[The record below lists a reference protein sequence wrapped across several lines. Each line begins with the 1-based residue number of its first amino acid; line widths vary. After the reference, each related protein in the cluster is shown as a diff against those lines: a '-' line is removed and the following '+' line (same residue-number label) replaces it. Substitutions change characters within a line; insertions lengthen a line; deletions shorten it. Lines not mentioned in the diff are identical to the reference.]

1 MGFDLNK
8 CYSHPGKLLKV
19 HLENVASLSK
29 VYLENVALLSKRITN
44 SDAAGLVSLFHD
56 IGKVNPNF
64 QEKLNGLCPKGY
76 DHHAYLS
83 AYAFLMFL
91 IKNPD
96 KFKVPQGFNSNNFL
110 TSLITVVAKHH
121 GDLPDMMP
129 NGNNS
134 ILSDYEV
141 SNLCIFLDNTDI
153 PFGEIISE
161 LLGIKTSEFTSREI
175 RKISSSLAKK
185 LVIKPN
191 DYKVALP
198 FYLEIQSIFSALIKA
213 DKSDAGVMVST
224 IAKEAE
230 DLKSFSHIYPG
241 ILQHYL
247 DDLNSQ
253 TLLNVERTK
262 IRLESINSI
271 RKGLEEGKQ
280 IFELTAPTG
289 SGKTLML
296 LSLASEIIK
305 SKGAKRIIYGLP
317 FLSITEQVESEV
329 LKILKGYEYFVQ
341 RIDSKSTN
349 TRFDEIQKELD
360 ENPSEKLLQELEAL
374 EFQDDTFG
382 YPFIITTFVRIFET
396 LLGNKNH
403 ELMKLPNFSNC
414 VFLLDEIQSLPPRLY
429 GFFIAYLDKF
439 CKLTGSFAIVSTATQ
454 PALRLPDDNKEAKEF
469 FLDYEQPFKLLS
481 LSHYENPV
489 FNRYTV
495 EVQKSI
501 IDIEQLGLQV
511 LQEEKS
517 VLVILNTIQDT
528 KDLYNFI
535 TENMDDTNVL
545 LLNTHFTPRDRSLK
559 IYLAK
564 RKLRQGDKVVLI
576 STQLIEAGV
585 DIDFPVLYR
594 DFATISSI
602 VQSAGRCNRNGKN
615 AEKGKVVVVRLGTNQ
630 GERSS
635 LIYQGPD
642 KELIQFSRESFCES
656 ENCEEKDMLNIQK
669 AFFEKICDQLIFG
682 AYGENLK
689 NNLMEDISQCMYEK
703 VGKFSLIDNNI
714 FGEECLYY
722 VPRNGDDKNF
732 KLLLE
737 YQKNLKESLSHDDK
751 ISIIRYHKRKL
762 SNQLKKMSNRIVQ
775 IRFKQNQTK
784 PITSSDEDYNG
795 LCKISSEC
803 YNFRTGIQI
812 DGGGML
818 L

>member
-19 HLENVASLSK
+19 HLEKVVSLSK
-29 VYLENVALLSKRITN
+29 RFTS
-44 SDAAGLVSLFHD
+44 SHAAELVSLFHD

-64 QEKLNGLCPKGY
+64 QEKLKGSCPKEY

-83 AYAFLMFL
+83 AYAFFMFL

-96 KFKVPQGFNSNNFL
+96 MFKVSHGFNSNNYL
-110 TSLITVVAKHH
+110 ISLITIVAKHH
-121 GDLPDMMP
+121 VDLPDMMP
-129 NGNNS
+129 NGDNS
-134 ILSDYEV
+134 ILSSYEV
-141 SNLCIFLDNTDI
+141 SNLYAFLDKKHI
-153 PFGEIISE
+153 SFGNVFSE
-161 LLGIKTSEFTSREI
+161 LLGIEPSMPSLMEEERI
-175 RKISSSLAKK
+175 RFFFKGIVNKS
-185 LVIKPN
+185 N

-213 DKSDAGVMVST
+213 DKSDAGDMVST
-224 IAKEAE
+224 LDKEVE
-230 DLKSFSHIYPG
+230 DLKNFSHIYPS

-247 DDLNSQ
+247 DNLKSQ
-253 TLLNVERTK
+253 TLLNIERTK

-271 RKGLEEGKQ
+271 RKGLKEGKQ

-349 TRFDEIQKELD
+349 TRFDDIQKELD
-360 ENPSEKLLQELEAL
+360 ENPSEKLLHELEAL
-374 EFQDDTFG
+374 EFQEDTFG

-429 GFFIAYLDKF
+429 GFFVAYLDKF
-439 CKLTGSFAIVSTATQ
+439 CKLTGSFAIISTATQ
-454 PALRLPDDNKEAKEF
+454 PVLQLPDSNKDAKDF
-469 FLDYEQPFKLLS
+469 FMDYEQPFKLLS

-501 IDIEQLGLQV
+501 IDIEQLGHLV

-528 KDLYNFI
+528 KELYNI
-535 TENMDDTNVL
+535 IADNMDERNVL

-615 AEKGKVVVVRLGTNQ
+615 AEKGKVVVVRLGTDQ

-635 LIYQGPD
+635 LIYRGPD
-642 KELIQFSRESFCES
+642 KELINFSRESFYES
-656 ENCEEKDMLNIQK
+656 GNCEEKDMQNIQK
-669 AFFEKICDQLIFG
+669 TFFEKICNQLIFG
-682 AYGENLK
+682 AYGEELK
-689 NNLMEDISQCMYEK
+689 DNLMKDISQCMYEK

-722 VPRNGDDKNF
+722 VPRNDIDKNF
-732 KLLLE
+732 ELLLE
-737 YQKNLKESLSHDDK
+737 YQKNLTKSISHDDK
-751 ISIIRYHKRKL
+751 ISVIQYHKRKL
-762 SNQLKKMSNRIVQ
+762 KNQLKKMSNRIVQ
-775 IRFKQNQTK
+775 IRIKPNQSR

-795 LCKISSEC
+795 LYKISTEC

>member
-19 HLENVASLSK
+19 HLENVALLSK
-29 VYLENVALLSKRITN
+29 VYLENVALLSKRITS

-121 GDLPDMMP
+121 GGLPDMMP

-175 RKISSSLAKK
+175 RKISSSFAKK

-247 DDLNSQ
+247 DDLNYQ

-360 ENPSEKLLQELEAL
+360 ENPSETLLQELEAL

-429 GFFIAYLDKF
+429 GFFVAYLDKF

-454 PALRLPDDNKEAKEF
+454 PALRLPDDNKEAKDF
-469 FLDYEQPFKLLS
+469 FLDYEPPFKLLS

-501 IDIEQLGLQV
+501 IDIEQLGHQV

-535 TENMDDTNVL
+535 TGNMDDTNVL

-559 IYLAK
+559 VYLAK
-564 RKLRQGDKVVLI
+564 RKLRQGDKVILI

-594 DFATISSI
+594 DFATISSV

-615 AEKGKVVVVRLGTNQ
+615 PEKGKVVVVRLGTNQ
-630 GERSS
+630 RERSS
-635 LIYQGPD
+635 LIYRGPD
-642 KELIQFSRESFCES
+642 NELIKFSRESFYES
-656 ENCEEKDMLNIQK
+656 GNCEEKDMLNIQK

-682 AYGENLK
+682 AYGEKLK

-703 VGKFSLIDNNI
+703 VGRFSLIDKNI
-714 FGEECLYY
+714 FGEEYLYY
-722 VPRNGDDKNF
+722 VPRNDRDNNF
-732 KLLLE
+732 ELLLE
-737 YQKNLKESLSHDDK
+737 YQKNLKESLSHKDK

-784 PITSSDEDYNG
+784 PITSSNEDYNG
-795 LCKISSEC
+795 LCKISSKC
-803 YNFRTGIQI
+803 YDFRTGIQI
-812 DGGGML
+812 DG
-818 L
+818 

>member
-8 CYSHPGKLLKV
+8 YYSHPGKLLKV
-19 HLENVASLSK
+19 HLENVVLS
-29 VYLENVALLSKRITN
+29 SKRFT
-44 SDAAGLVSLFHD
+44 SSRAAKLVSLFHD

-64 QEKLNGLCPKGY
+64 QQKLDGLCPKGY

-83 AYAFLMFL
+83 AYVFFLSL
-91 IKNPD
+91 IRNSSI
-96 KFKVPQGFNSNNFL
+96 FQIPQGFNRKNYL
-110 TSLITVVAKHH
+110 ISLITIVAKHH
-121 GDLPDMMP
+121 GDLPNMMP
-129 NGNNS
+129 NNGNS

-141 SNLCIFLDNTDI
+141 VNLYAFLDKTDI
-153 PFGEIISE
+153 PLDEIISELIE
-161 LLGIKTSEFTSREI
+161 LLGIKTTEFTSLE
-175 RKISSSLAKK
+175 SLETQRVRNTFAE
-185 LVIKPN
+185 LVTNKPN
-191 DYKVALP
+191 EYKVALP
-198 FYLEIQSIFSALIKA
+198 FYLEIQSIFAALIKA
-213 DKSDAGVMVST
+213 DKSDAGDMVST

-230 DLKSFSHIYPG
+230 DLKSFSHIYPS

-262 IRLESINSI
+262 IRQESINSI
-271 RKGLEEGKQ
+271 RKGLKEGKQ

-329 LKILKGYEYFVQ
+329 LKILKGYECFVQ

-429 GFFIAYLDKF
+429 GFFVAYLDKF

-495 EVQKSI
+495 EIQKSI

-535 TENMDDTNVL
+535 TGNMNDTNVL
-545 LLNTHFTPRDRSLK
+545 LLNTHFTPSDRSQK
-559 IYLAK
+559 IYIAK
-564 RKLRQGDKVVLI
+564 EKLCQGDKVVLI

-635 LIYQGPD
+635 LIYRGPD
-642 KELIQFSRESFCES
+642 NELIKFSRESFYES
-656 ENCEEKDMLNIQK
+656 ENCEEKDILNIQK
-669 AFFEKICDQLIFG
+669 TFFEKICDQLIFG
-682 AYGENLK
+682 AYGEKLK

-703 VGKFSLIDNNI
+703 VGKFSLIDKNI
-714 FGEECLYY
+714 FGEEYLYY
-722 VPRNGDDKNF
+722 VPCNDKDKNF
-732 KLLLE
+732 ELLLK
-737 YQKNLKESLSHDDK
+737 YQKNLKESLSHKDK

-784 PITSSDEDYNG
+784 PITSSNEDYNG
-795 LCKISSEC
+795 LCKISSKC
-803 YNFRTGIQI
+803 YDFRTGIQI
-812 DGGGML
+812 DG
-818 L
+818 

>member
-8 CYSHPGKLLKV
+8 YYSHPGKLLKV
-19 HLENVASLSK
+19 HLENVVLS
-29 VYLENVALLSKRITN
+29 SKRFT
-44 SDAAGLVSLFHD
+44 SSRAAKLVSLFHD

-64 QEKLNGLCPKGY
+64 QQKLDGLCPKGY

-83 AYAFLMFL
+83 AYVFFLSL
-91 IKNPD
+91 IRNSSI
-96 KFKVPQGFNSNNFL
+96 FQIPQGFNRKNYL
-110 TSLITVVAKHH
+110 ISLITIVAKHH
-121 GDLPDMMP
+121 GDLPNMMP
-129 NGNNS
+129 NNGNS

-141 SNLCIFLDNTDI
+141 VNLYAFLDKTDI
-153 PFGEIISE
+153 PLDEIISELIE
-161 LLGIKTSEFTSREI
+161 LLGIKTTEFTSLE
-175 RKISSSLAKK
+175 SLETQRVRNTFAE
-185 LVIKPN
+185 LVTNKPN
-191 DYKVALP
+191 EYKVALP

-213 DKSDAGVMVST
+213 DKSDAGDMVST
-224 IAKEAE
+224 IDKEAE
-230 DLKSFSHIYPG
+230 DLESFSHIYPS

-262 IRLESINSI
+262 IRQESINSI
-271 RKGLEEGKQ
+271 RKGLKDGKQ

-305 SKGAKRIIYGLP
+305 AKGAKRIIYGLP

-329 LKILKGYEYFVQ
+329 LKILKGYECFVQ

-349 TRFDEIQKELD
+349 TRFDDIQKELD

-374 EFQDDTFG
+374 EFLEDTFG

-414 VFLLDEIQSLPPRLY
+414 VFLLDEIQTLPPRLY
-429 GFFIAYLDKF
+429 GFFIAYLGKF

-454 PALRLPDDNKEAKEF
+454 PVLRLPGDNKEAKDF
-469 FLDYEQPFKLLS
+469 FLDYEPPFKLLS

-501 IDIEQLGLQV
+501 IDIEQLGHQV

-564 RKLRQGDKVVLI
+564 RKLRQGDKVILI

-594 DFATISSI
+594 DFSTISSI

-635 LIYQGPD
+635 LIYRGPD
-642 KELIQFSRESFCES
+642 RELIKFSRESFYES
-656 ENCEEKDMLNIQK
+656 GNCEEKDMLNIQK
-669 AFFEKICDQLIFG
+669 TFFEKICDQLVFG
-682 AYGENLK
+682 AYGEKLK

-703 VGKFSLIDNNI
+703 VGRFSLIDKNI
-714 FGEECLYY
+714 FGEEYLYY
-722 VPRNGDDKNF
+722 VPRNDKDKNF
-732 KLLLE
+732 ELLLE

-751 ISIIRYHKRKL
+751 ISIIRCHKRKL
-762 SNQLKKMSNRIVQ
+762 SNQLKKIANRIVQ
-775 IRFKQNQTK
+775 IRIKPNQSK
-784 PITSSDEDYNG
+784 PITSSNEDYNG
-795 LCKISSEC
+795 LYKISTKC
-803 YNFRTGIQI
+803 YNFDTGIII
-812 DGGGML
+812 DGDNYL
-818 L
+818 

>member
-8 CYSHPGKLLKV
+8 YYSHPGKLLKV
-19 HLENVASLSK
+19 HLENVALS
-29 VYLENVALLSKRITN
+29 SKRFT
-44 SDAAGLVSLFHD
+44 SFHAAKLVSLFHD

-64 QEKLNGLCPKGY
+64 QQKLSGSCPKGY

-83 AYAFLMFL
+83 AYVFFLSL
-91 IKNPD
+91 IRNSSI
-96 KFKVPQGFNSNNFL
+96 FQIPQGFNRKNYL
-110 TSLITVVAKHH
+110 ISLITIVAKHH
-121 GDLPDMMP
+121 GDLPNMMP
-129 NGNNS
+129 NNGNS
-134 ILSDYEV
+134 ILSDYEIV
-141 SNLCIFLDNTDI
+141 NLYVFLDKTDI
-153 PFGEIISE
+153 PVDEIISE
-161 LLGIKTSEFTSREI
+161 LLGIKTTEFTSLESLEI
-175 RKISSSLAKK
+175 QRVRNTFVE
-185 LVIKPN
+185 LVPNKPN
-191 DYKVALP
+191 EYKVALA
-198 FYLEIQSIFSALIKA
+198 FYLEIQSIFSALVKA
-213 DKSDAGVMVST
+213 DKSDAGDMLSMLDDD
-224 IAKEAE
+224 ERYLNE
-230 DLKSFSHIYPG
+230 FSHKYPN
-241 ILQHYL
+241 ILQGYL
-247 DDLNSQ
+247 DNLKSQ
-253 TLLNVERTK
+253 TLLNIERTK

-271 RKGLEEGKQ
+271 RKGLKEGKQ

-349 TRFDEIQKELD
+349 TRFDDIQKELD

-429 GFFIAYLDKF
+429 GFFVAYLDKF

-501 IDIEQLGLQV
+501 IDIEQLGHQV

-535 TENMDDTNVL
+535 TGNMDDTNVL

-559 IYLAK
+559 VYLAK
-564 RKLRQGDKVVLI
+564 RKLRQGDKVILI

-594 DFATISSI
+594 DFATISSV

-615 AEKGKVVVVRLGTNQ
+615 PEKGKVVVVRLGTNQ

-635 LIYQGPD
+635 LIYRGPD
-642 KELIQFSRESFCES
+642 NELIKFSRESFYES
-656 ENCEEKDMLNIQK
+656 GNCEEKNMLNIQK
-669 AFFEKICDQLIFG
+669 TFFDKICDQLIFG
-682 AYGENLK
+682 AYGEKLK
-689 NNLMEDISQCMYEK
+689 DNLMKDISQCMYEK
-703 VGKFSLIDNNI
+703 VGKFSLIDKNI
-714 FGEECLYY
+714 FGEEYLYY
-722 VPRNGDDKNF
+722 VPRNDNDKNF

>member
-19 HLENVASLSK
+19 HLENVVLS
-29 VYLENVALLSKRITN
+29 SKRFTS
-44 SDAAGLVSLFHD
+44 SDAAELVSLFHD

-64 QEKLNGLCPKGY
+64 QQKLDGLCPKGY

-83 AYAFLMFL
+83 AYVFFLSL
-91 IKNPD
+91 IRNSSIYQI
-96 KFKVPQGFNSNNFL
+96 PQGFNKRNYL
-110 TSLITVVAKHH
+110 TSLITIVAKHH
-121 GDLPDMMP
+121 GDLPNMMP
-129 NGNNS
+129 NNGNS

-141 SNLCIFLDNTDI
+141 VNLYAFLGKTDI
-153 PFGEIISE
+153 PLDEIISE
-161 LLGIKTSEFTSREI
+161 LLGIKTTDFTSLE
-175 RKISSSLAKK
+175 SLETQRVRNTFAE
-185 LVIKPN
+185 LVINKPN
-191 DYKVALP
+191 EYKVALP

-213 DKSDAGVMVST
+213 DKSDAGDMVST
-224 IAKEAE
+224 IDKEAE
-230 DLKSFSHIYPG
+230 DLKSFSNIYPSM
-241 ILQHYL
+241 LQHYL
-247 DDLNSQ
+247 DNLNSQ

-262 IRLESINSI
+262 IRQESINSI
-271 RKGLEEGKQ
+271 RKGLKDGKQ

-305 SKGAKRIIYGLP
+305 AKGAKRIIYGLP

-349 TRFDEIQKELD
+349 TRFDDIQKELD

-374 EFQDDTFG
+374 EFQEDTFG

-429 GFFIAYLDKF
+429 GFFVAYLDKF
-439 CKLTGSFAIVSTATQ
+439 CKLTDSFAIVSTATQ
-454 PALRLPDDNKEAKEF
+454 PVLRLPDDNKEAKDF

-501 IDIEQLGLQV
+501 IDIEQLGHQV

-535 TENMDDTNVL
+535 TENMGDTNVL

-564 RKLRQGDKVVLI
+564 RKLRQSDKVVLI

-615 AEKGKVVVVRLGTNQ
+615 VEKGKVVVVRLGTNQ

-635 LIYQGPD
+635 LIYRGPD
-642 KELIQFSRESFCES
+642 KELIKFSKESFYES
-656 ENCEEKDMLNIQK
+656 GNCEEKDMLNIQK
-669 AFFEKICDQLIFG
+669 NFFEKICNQLIFG
-682 AYGENLK
+682 AYGKNLE

-703 VGKFSLIDNNI
+703 VGKFSLIDKNI
-714 FGEECLYY
+714 FGEEYLYY
-722 VPRNGDDKNF
+722 VPCNNNDDNF
-732 KLLLE
+732 ELLIG
-737 YQKNLKESLSHDDK
+737 YQKDLIESLSHNDK
-751 ISIIRYHKRKL
+751 KSIILCHKRKL
-762 SNQLKKMSNRIVQ
+762 SNQLKKMANRIVQ
-775 IRFKQNQTK
+775 IRIRPNQSK

-795 LCKISSEC
+795 LYKMSTEC

>member
-19 HLENVASLSK
+19 HLEKVVSLSK
-29 VYLENVALLSKRITN
+29 RFTS
-44 SDAAGLVSLFHD
+44 SHAAELVSLFHD

-64 QEKLNGLCPKGY
+64 QEKLKGSCPKEY

-83 AYAFLMFL
+83 AYAFFMFL

-96 KFKVPQGFNSNNFL
+96 MFKVSHGFNSNNYL
-110 TSLITVVAKHH
+110 ISLITIVAKHH

-129 NGNNS
+129 NGDNS
-134 ILSDYEV
+134 ILSGYEV
-141 SNLCIFLDNTDI
+141 SNLYAFLDKEHI
-153 PFGEIISE
+153 SFGNVFSE
-161 LLGIKTSEFTSREI
+161 LLGIEPSMPSLMEEERI
-175 RKISSSLAKK
+175 RFFFKGIVNKS
-185 LVIKPN
+185 N

-213 DKSDAGVMVST
+213 DKSDAGDMVST
-224 IAKEAE
+224 LDKEVE
-230 DLKSFSHIYPG
+230 DLKNFSHIYPS

-247 DDLNSQ
+247 DNLKSQ
-253 TLLNVERTK
+253 TLLNIERTK

-271 RKGLEEGKQ
+271 RKGLKEGKQ

-349 TRFDEIQKELD
+349 TRFDDIQKEMD
-360 ENPSEKLLQELEAL
+360 ENPSEKLSQELVAL
-374 EFQDDTFG
+374 EFQEDTFA

-429 GFFIAYLDKF
+429 GFFVAYLDKF
-439 CKLTGSFAIVSTATQ
+439 CKLTGSFAIISTATQ
-454 PALRLPDDNKEAKEF
+454 PVLQLPDSNKDAKDF
-469 FLDYEQPFKLLS
+469 FMDYEQPFKLLS

-501 IDIEQLGLQV
+501 IDIEQLGHLV

-528 KDLYNFI
+528 KELYNI
-535 TENMDDTNVL
+535 IADNMDERNVL

-615 AEKGKVVVVRLGTNQ
+615 AEKGKVVVVRLGTDQ

-635 LIYQGPD
+635 LIYRGPD
-642 KELIQFSRESFCES
+642 KELINFSRESFYES
-656 ENCEEKDMLNIQK
+656 GNCEEKDMQNIQK
-669 AFFEKICDQLIFG
+669 TFFEKICNQLIFG
-682 AYGENLK
+682 AYGEELK
-689 NNLMEDISQCMYEK
+689 DNLMKDISQCMYEK

-722 VPRNGDDKNF
+722 VPRNDIDKNF
-732 KLLLE
+732 ELLLE
-737 YQKNLKESLSHDDK
+737 YQKNLTKSISHDDK
-751 ISIIRYHKRKL
+751 ISVIQYHKRKL
-762 SNQLKKMSNRIVQ
+762 KNQLKKMSNRIVQ
-775 IRFKQNQTK
+775 IRIKPNQSR

-795 LCKISSEC
+795 LYKISTEC
-803 YNFRTGIQI
+803 YNFGTGIQI

>member
-19 HLENVASLSK
+19 HLENVA
-29 VYLENVALLSKRITN
+29 LLSKRITS

-91 IKNPD
+91 IKNPN
-96 KFKVPQGFNSNNFL
+96 KFKVPHEFNSHNFL

-129 NGNNS
+129 NENNS

-161 LLGIKTSEFTSREI
+161 LLGIKTSEFTSKEI
-175 RKISSSLAKK
+175 RKISSSFAKK

-213 DKSDAGVMVST
+213 DKSDAGDMISMLG
-224 IAKEAE
+224 E
-230 DLKSFSHIYPG
+230 DEQNLNSFSHIYPN
-241 ILQHYL
+241 ILRGYL
-247 DDLNSQ
+247 DNLNSQ

-262 IRLESINSI
+262 IRLESIDSI
-271 RKGLEEGKQ
+271 RKGLKEGKQ

-349 TRFDEIQKELD
+349 TRFDDIQKELD
-360 ENPSEKLLQELEAL
+360 ENPSEKLLQELVAL
-374 EFQDDTFG
+374 EFQEDTFA

-429 GFFIAYLDKF
+429 GFFVAYLDKF
-439 CKLTGSFAIVSTATQ
+439 CKLTGSFAIISTATQ
-454 PALRLPDDNKEAKEF
+454 PVLRLPGDNKEAKDF
-469 FLDYEQPFKLLS
+469 FLDYEPPFKLLS

-489 FNRYTV
+489 FNRYIV

-501 IDIEQLGLQV
+501 IDIEQLGHQV

-535 TENMDDTNVL
+535 TDNMDDTNVL

-635 LIYQGPD
+635 LIYRGSD
-642 KELIQFSRESFCES
+642 KELIKFSRESFYES

-669 AFFEKICDQLIFG
+669 TFFEKICNQLLFG
-682 AYGENLK
+682 AYGEELK

-703 VGKFSLIDNNI
+703 IGKFSLIDKNI

-722 VPRNGDDKNF
+722 VPRNDMDKNF
-732 KLLLE
+732 ELLLE
-737 YQKNLKESLSHDDK
+737 CQKNLKESLSHDDK
-751 ISIIRYHKRKL
+751 ISIILCHKRKI

-775 IRFKQNQTK
+775 IRIKPNQSR
-784 PITSSDEDYNG
+784 PITSSDEDYND
-795 LCKISSEC
+795 LYKISTEC

>member
-8 CYSHPGKLLKV
+8 YYSHPGKLLKV
-19 HLENVASLSK
+19 HLENVVLS
-29 VYLENVALLSKRITN
+29 SKRFT
-44 SDAAGLVSLFHD
+44 SSRAAKLVSLFHD

-64 QEKLNGLCPKGY
+64 QQKLDGLCPKGY

-83 AYAFLMFL
+83 AYVFFLSL
-91 IKNPD
+91 IRNSSI
-96 KFKVPQGFNSNNFL
+96 FQIPQGFNRKNYL
-110 TSLITVVAKHH
+110 ISLITIVAKHH
-121 GDLPDMMP
+121 GDLPNMMP
-129 NGNNS
+129 NNGNS

-141 SNLCIFLDNTDI
+141 VNLYAFLDKTDI
-153 PFGEIISE
+153 PLDEIISELIE
-161 LLGIKTSEFTSREI
+161 LLGIKTTEFTSLE
-175 RKISSSLAKK
+175 SLETQRVRNTFAE
-185 LVIKPN
+185 LVTNKPN
-191 DYKVALP
+191 EYKVALP
-198 FYLEIQSIFSALIKA
+198 FYLEIQSIFAALIKA
-213 DKSDAGVMVST
+213 DKSDAGDMVST

-230 DLKSFSHIYPG
+230 DLKSFSHIYPS

-262 IRLESINSI
+262 IRQESINSI
-271 RKGLEEGKQ
+271 RKGLKEGKQ

-329 LKILKGYEYFVQ
+329 LKILKGYECFVQ

-429 GFFIAYLDKF
+429 GFFVAYLDKF

-495 EVQKSI
+495 EIQKSI

-535 TENMDDTNVL
+535 TGNMNDTNVL
-545 LLNTHFTPRDRSLK
+545 LLNTHFTPSDRSQK
-559 IYLAK
+559 IYIAK
-564 RKLRQGDKVVLI
+564 EKLCQGDKVVLI

-594 DFATISSI
+594 DYATISSI

-635 LIYQGPD
+635 LIYRGPD
-642 KELIQFSRESFCES
+642 NELIKFSRESFYES
-656 ENCEEKDMLNIQK
+656 ENCEEKDILNIQK
-669 AFFEKICDQLIFG
+669 TFFEKICDQLIFG
-682 AYGENLK
+682 AYGEKLK

-703 VGKFSLIDNNI
+703 VGKFSLIDKNI
-714 FGEECLYY
+714 FGEEYLYY
-722 VPRNGDDKNF
+722 VPCNDKDKNF
-732 KLLLE
+732 ELLLK
-737 YQKNLKESLSHDDK
+737 YQKNLKESLSHKDK

-784 PITSSDEDYNG
+784 PITSSNEDYNG
-795 LCKISSEC
+795 LCKISSKC
-803 YNFRTGIQI
+803 YDFRTGIQI
-812 DGGGML
+812 DG
-818 L
+818 

>member
-19 HLENVASLSK
+19 HLEKVVSLSK
-29 VYLENVALLSKRITN
+29 GFTS
-44 SDAAGLVSLFHD
+44 SQAAKLVSLFHD

-64 QEKLNGLCPKGY
+64 QEKLNGSCPKEY

-83 AYAFLMFL
+83 AYAFFMFL

-96 KFKVPQGFNSNNFL
+96 MFKVPHGFNSNNYL
-110 TSLITVVAKHH
+110 ISLITIVAKHH

-129 NGNNS
+129 NGDNS
-134 ILSDYEV
+134 ILSGYEV
-141 SNLCIFLDNTDI
+141 SNLYAFLDKEHI
-153 PFGEIISE
+153 SFGNVFSE
-161 LLGIKTSEFTSREI
+161 LLGIEPSMPSSMEEDRI
-175 RKISSSLAKK
+175 RLFFKRI
-185 LVIKPN
+185 VNKPN
-191 DYKVALP
+191 DYNVALR
-198 FYLEIQSIFSALIKA
+198 FYLEIQSIFSALVKA
-213 DKSDAGVMVST
+213 DKSDAGDMISMLD
-224 IAKEAE
+224 ENE
-230 DLKSFSHIYPG
+230 QNLNSFSHIYPD
-241 ILQHYL
+241 ILQGYL
-247 DDLNSQ
+247 DNLNSQ

-329 LKILKGYEYFVQ
+329 LKIFKGYECFVQ

-349 TRFDEIQKELD
+349 TRFDDIQKELD

-374 EFQDDTFG
+374 EFQEETFG

-414 VFLLDEIQSLPPRLY
+414 IFLLDEIQSLPPRLY
-429 GFFIAYLDKF
+429 GFFVAYLDKF

-454 PALRLPDDNKEAKEF
+454 PALRLPDDNKKAKEF

-517 VLVILNTIQDT
+517 VLV
-528 KDLYNFI
+528 
-535 TENMDDTNVL
+535 EGV
-545 LLNTHFTPRDRSLK
+545 S
-559 IYLAK
+559 
-564 RKLRQGDKVVLI
+564 KL
-576 STQLIEAGV
+576 
-585 DIDFPVLYR
+585 
-594 DFATISSI
+594 
-602 VQSAGRCNRNGKN
+602 
-615 AEKGKVVVVRLGTNQ
+615 
-630 GERSS
+630 
-635 LIYQGPD
+635 
-642 KELIQFSRESFCES
+642 
-656 ENCEEKDMLNIQK
+656 
-669 AFFEKICDQLIFG
+669 
-682 AYGENLK
+682 
-689 NNLMEDISQCMYEK
+689 
-703 VGKFSLIDNNI
+703 
-714 FGEECLYY
+714 
-722 VPRNGDDKNF
+722 
-732 KLLLE
+732 
-737 YQKNLKESLSHDDK
+737 
-751 ISIIRYHKRKL
+751 
-762 SNQLKKMSNRIVQ
+762 
-775 IRFKQNQTK
+775 
-784 PITSSDEDYNG
+784 PI
-795 LCKISSEC
+795 
-803 YNFRTGIQI
+803 
-812 DGGGML
+812 
-818 L
+818 

>member
-8 CYSHPGKLLKV
+8 YYSHPGKLLKV
-19 HLENVASLSK
+19 HLENVVLS
-29 VYLENVALLSKRITN
+29 SKRFT
-44 SDAAGLVSLFHD
+44 SSRAAKLVSLFHD

-64 QEKLNGLCPKGY
+64 QQKLDGLCPKGY

-83 AYAFLMFL
+83 AYVFFLSL
-91 IKNPD
+91 IRNSSI
-96 KFKVPQGFNSNNFL
+96 FQIPQGFNRKNYL
-110 TSLITVVAKHH
+110 ISLITIVAKHH
-121 GDLPDMMP
+121 GDLPNMMP
-129 NGNNS
+129 NNGNS

-141 SNLCIFLDNTDI
+141 VNLYAFLDKTDI
-153 PFGEIISE
+153 PLDEIISELIE
-161 LLGIKTSEFTSREI
+161 LLGIKTTEFTSLE
-175 RKISSSLAKK
+175 SLETQRVRNTFAE
-185 LVIKPN
+185 LVTNKPN
-191 DYKVALP
+191 EYKVALP

-213 DKSDAGVMVST
+213 DKSDAGDMVSM
-224 IAKEAE
+224 IDKEAE
-230 DLKSFSHIYPG
+230 DLESFSHIYPS

-262 IRLESINSI
+262 IRQESINSI
-271 RKGLEEGKQ
+271 RKGLKDGKQ

-305 SKGAKRIIYGLP
+305 AKGAKRIIYGLP

-329 LKILKGYEYFVQ
+329 LKILKGYECFVQ

-349 TRFDEIQKELD
+349 TRFDDIQKELD

-374 EFQDDTFG
+374 EFLEDTFG

-414 VFLLDEIQSLPPRLY
+414 VFLLDEIQTLPPRLY
-429 GFFIAYLDKF
+429 GFFTAYLDKF

-454 PALRLPDDNKEAKEF
+454 PVLRLPGDNKEAKDF
-469 FLDYEQPFKLLS
+469 FLDYEPPFKLLS

-501 IDIEQLGLQV
+501 IDIEQLGHQV

-535 TENMDDTNVL
+535 RKNMDDTNVL
-545 LLNTHFTPRDRSLK
+545 LLNTHFTPSDRSQK

-564 RKLRQGDKVVLI
+564 EKLCQGDKVVLI

-642 KELIQFSRESFCES
+642 KELINFSRESFYES

-669 AFFEKICDQLIFG
+669 TFFEKICSQLVFG
-682 AYGENLK
+682 AYGKNLE
-689 NNLMEDISQCMYEK
+689 NNLMKDISQCMYEK
-703 VGKFSLIDNNI
+703 VGKFSLIDKNI
-714 FGEECLYY
+714 FGEEYLYY
-722 VPRNGDDKNF
+722 VPCNNNDDNF
-732 KLLLE
+732 ELLIG
-737 YQKNLKESLSHDDK
+737 YQKDLIESLSHNDK
-751 ISIIRYHKRKL
+751 KSIILCHKRKL
-762 SNQLKKMSNRIVQ
+762 SNQLKKMANRIVQ
-775 IRFKQNQTK
+775 IRIRPNQSK

-795 LCKISSEC
+795 LYKMSTEC

>member
-19 HLENVASLSK
+19 HLEKVVSLSK
-29 VYLENVALLSKRITN
+29 RFTS
-44 SDAAGLVSLFHD
+44 SHAAELVSLFHD

-64 QEKLNGLCPKGY
+64 QEKLKGSCPKEY

-83 AYAFLMFL
+83 AYAFFMFL

-96 KFKVPQGFNSNNFL
+96 MFKVSHGFNSNNYL
-110 TSLITVVAKHH
+110 ISLITIVAKHH
-121 GDLPDMMP
+121 VDLPDMMP
-129 NGNNS
+129 NGDNS
-134 ILSDYEV
+134 ILSSYEV
-141 SNLCIFLDNTDI
+141 SNLYAFLDKKHI
-153 PFGEIISE
+153 SFGNVFSE
-161 LLGIKTSEFTSREI
+161 LLGIEPSMPSLMEEERI
-175 RKISSSLAKK
+175 RFFFKGIVNKS
-185 LVIKPN
+185 N

-213 DKSDAGVMVST
+213 DKSDAGDMVST
-224 IAKEAE
+224 LDKEVE
-230 DLKSFSHIYPG
+230 DLKNFSHIYPS

-247 DDLNSQ
+247 DNLKSQ
-253 TLLNVERTK
+253 TLLNIERTK

-271 RKGLEEGKQ
+271 RKGLKEGKQ

-349 TRFDEIQKELD
+349 TRFDDIQKEMD
-360 ENPSEKLLQELEAL
+360 ENPSEKLSQELVAL
-374 EFQDDTFG
+374 EFQEDTFA

-429 GFFIAYLDKF
+429 GFFVAYLDKF
-439 CKLTGSFAIVSTATQ
+439 CKLTGSFAIISTATQ
-454 PALRLPDDNKEAKEF
+454 PVLQLPDSNKDAKDF
-469 FLDYEQPFKLLS
+469 FMDYEQPFKLLS

-501 IDIEQLGLQV
+501 IDIEQLGNIV
-511 LQEEKS
+511 LQEKKS

-528 KDLYNFI
+528 KELYNI
-535 TENMDDTNVL
+535 IADNMDERNVL

-635 LIYQGPD
+635 LIYRGPD
-642 KELIQFSRESFCES
+642 KELIKFSRESFYES
-656 ENCEEKDMLNIQK
+656 GICEEKDMLNIQK

-682 AYGENLK
+682 AYGEKLK

-703 VGKFSLIDNNI
+703 VGRFSLIDNNI

-722 VPRNGDDKNF
+722 VPRNSEDNNF
-732 KLLLE
+732 ELLLE

-751 ISIIRYHKRKL
+751 ISIIRCHKRKL
-762 SNQLKKMSNRIVQ
+762 SNQLKKMANRIVQ
-775 IRFKQNQTK
+775 IRIKPNQSK
-784 PITSSDEDYNG
+784 PITSSNEDYNG
-795 LCKISSEC
+795 LYKISTNC
-803 YNFRTGIQI
+803 YNFDTGIII
-812 DGGGML
+812 DGDNYL
-818 L
+818 

>member
-19 HLENVASLSK
+19 HLENVALLSK
-29 VYLENVALLSKRITN
+29 VYLENVALLSKRITS

-64 QEKLNGLCPKGY
+64 QEKLNGLCLKGY

-121 GDLPDMMP
+121 GGLPDMMP

-175 RKISSSLAKK
+175 RKISSSFAKK

-253 TLLNVERTK
+253 TLLNVERNK

-429 GFFIAYLDKF
+429 GFFVAYLDKF

-454 PALRLPDDNKEAKEF
+454 PALRLPDDNKEAKDF
-469 FLDYEQPFKLLS
+469 FLDYEPPFKLLS

-501 IDIEQLGLQV
+501 IDIEQLGHQV

-535 TENMDDTNVL
+535 TGNMDDTNVL

-559 IYLAK
+559 VYLAK
-564 RKLRQGDKVVLI
+564 RKLRQGDKVILI

-594 DFATISSI
+594 DFATISSV

-615 AEKGKVVVVRLGTNQ
+615 PEKGKVVVVRLGTNQ
-630 GERSS
+630 RERSS
-635 LIYQGPD
+635 LIYRGPD
-642 KELIQFSRESFCES
+642 NELIKFSRESFYES
-656 ENCEEKDMLNIQK
+656 GNCEEKDMLNIQK

-682 AYGENLK
+682 AYGEKLK

-703 VGKFSLIDNNI
+703 VGRFSLIDKNI
-714 FGEECLYY
+714 FGEEYLYY
-722 VPRNGDDKNF
+722 VPRNDRDNNF
-732 KLLLE
+732 ELLLE
-737 YQKNLKESLSHDDK
+737 YQKNLKESLSHKDK

-784 PITSSDEDYNG
+784 PITSSNEDYNG
-795 LCKISSEC
+795 LCKISSKC
-803 YNFRTGIQI
+803 YDFRTGIQI
-812 DGGGML
+812 DG
-818 L
+818 

>member
-29 VYLENVALLSKRITN
+29 RFTS
-44 SDAAGLVSLFHD
+44 SDTAELVSLFHD
-56 IGKVNPNF
+56 IGKINPNF
-64 QEKLNGLCPKGY
+64 QQKLDGLCPKEY
-76 DHHAYLS
+76 DHHVYLS
-83 AYAFLMFL
+83 AYAFFMFL
-91 IKNPD
+91 IKNQD
-96 KFKVPQGFNSNNFL
+96 MFKELVPQKFNPNNYL
-110 TSLITVVAKHH
+110 ISLITIIAKHH
-121 GDLPDMMP
+121 GDLPDLMP
-129 NGNNS
+129 DNGNS
-134 ILSDYEV
+134 ILSDNEV
-141 SNLCIFLDNTDI
+141 TNLYAFLDKTDI
-153 PFGEIISE
+153 PFDEVFSE
-161 LLGIKTSEFTSREI
+161 LLGLKTSESLSLEMQKVRNAFT
-175 RKISSSLAKK
+175 KYM
-185 LVIKPN
+185 VNKPN
-191 DYKVALP
+191 KYDVALA
-198 FYLEIQSIFSALIKA
+198 FYLEIQSIFSALVKA
-213 DKSDAGVMVST
+213 DKSDAGDMISMLD
-224 IAKEAE
+224 ENE
-230 DLKSFSHIYPG
+230 QNLNSFSHIYPD
-241 ILQHYL
+241 ILQGYL
-247 DDLNSQ
+247 DNLNSQ

-271 RKGLEEGKQ
+271 KKGLEEGKQ

-305 SKGAKRIIYGLP
+305 SKEAKRIIYGLP

-349 TRFDEIQKELD
+349 TRFDDIQKELD

-429 GFFIAYLDKF
+429 GFFVAYLDKF

-454 PALRLPDDNKEAKEF
+454 PALRLPDDNKKAKEF

-495 EVQKSI
+495 EIQKSI

-528 KDLYNFI
+528 IDLYNFI
-535 TENMDDTNVL
+535 TENKDDTNVL

-594 DFATISSI
+594 DFSTISSI

-630 GERSS
+630 EERSS
-635 LIYQGPD
+635 LIYRGPD
-642 KELIQFSRESFCES
+642 RELIKFSRESFYGS
-656 ENCEEKDMLNIQK
+656 EDCEEKNMLNIQK

-682 AYGENLK
+682 AYGEKLK

-722 VPRNGDDKNF
+722 VPRNGEDNNF
-732 KLLLE
+732 ELLLE
-737 YQKNLKESLSHDDK
+737 YQKNLKDSLSHDDN

>member
-8 CYSHPGKLLKV
+8 YYSHPGKLLKV
-19 HLENVASLSK
+19 HLENVALS
-29 VYLENVALLSKRITN
+29 SKRFT
-44 SDAAGLVSLFHD
+44 SFHAAKLVSLFHD

-64 QEKLNGLCPKGY
+64 QQKLSGSCPKGY

-83 AYAFLMFL
+83 AYVFFLSL
-91 IKNPD
+91 IRNSSI
-96 KFKVPQGFNSNNFL
+96 FQIPQGFNRKNYL
-110 TSLITVVAKHH
+110 ISLITIVAKHH
-121 GDLPDMMP
+121 GDLPNMMP
-129 NGNNS
+129 NNGNS
-134 ILSDYEV
+134 ILSDYEIV
-141 SNLCIFLDNTDI
+141 NLYVFLDKTDI
-153 PFGEIISE
+153 PVDEIVSELLE
-161 LLGIKTSEFTSREI
+161 LLGIKTTEFTSLESLEI
-175 RKISSSLAKK
+175 QRVRNTFIE
-185 LVIKPN
+185 LVPNKPN
-191 DYKVALP
+191 EYKVALA
-198 FYLEIQSIFSALIKA
+198 FYLEIQSIFSALVKA
-213 DKSDAGVMVST
+213 DKSDAGDMLSMLDDD
-224 IAKEAE
+224 ERYLN
-230 DLKSFSHIYPG
+230 DFSHKYPN
-241 ILQHYL
+241 ILQGYL
-247 DDLNSQ
+247 DNLKSQ
-253 TLLNVERTK
+253 TLLNIERTK

-271 RKGLEEGKQ
+271 RKGLKEGKQ

-349 TRFDEIQKELD
+349 TRFDDIQKELD

-374 EFQDDTFG
+374 EFQEDTFG

-429 GFFIAYLDKF
+429 GFFVAYLDKF

-454 PALRLPDDNKEAKEF
+454 PALRLPDDNKEAKDF

-501 IDIEQLGLQV
+501 IDIEQLGHQV

-535 TENMDDTNVL
+535 RKNMDNTNVL
-545 LLNTHFTPRDRSLK
+545 LLNTHFIPSDRNQK
-559 IYLAK
+559 IYIAK
-564 RKLRQGDKVVLI
+564 EKLCQGDKVVLI

-635 LIYQGPD
+635 LIYRGPD
-642 KELIQFSRESFCES
+642 KELIKFSRESFYES
-656 ENCEEKDMLNIQK
+656 GICEEKDMLNIQK
-669 AFFEKICDQLIFG
+669 TFFEKICDQLIFG
-682 AYGENLK
+682 AYGERLK
-689 NNLMEDISQCMYEK
+689 NNLMKDISQCMYEK
-703 VGKFSLIDNNI
+703 VGKFSLIDKNI
-714 FGEECLYY
+714 FGEEYLYY
-722 VPRNGDDKNF
+722 VPRNGEDNNF
-732 KLLLE
+732 ELLLE

-751 ISIIRYHKRKL
+751 ISIIRCHKRKL
-762 SNQLKKMSNRIVQ
+762 SNQLKKMANRIVQ
-775 IRFKQNQTK
+775 IRIKTNQSK
-784 PITSSDEDYNG
+784 PITSSNEDYNG
-795 LCKISSEC
+795 LYKISTKC
-803 YNFRTGIQI
+803 YNFDTGIII
-812 DGGGML
+812 DGDNYL
-818 L
+818 

>member
-8 CYSHPGKLLKV
+8 YYSHPGKLLKV
-19 HLENVASLSK
+19 HLENVVLS
-29 VYLENVALLSKRITN
+29 SKRFT
-44 SDAAGLVSLFHD
+44 SSRAAKLVSLFHD

-96 KFKVPQGFNSNNFL
+96 KFEVPPEFNSKNYL
-110 TSLITVVAKHH
+110 ISLVTVVAKHH

-129 NGNNS
+129 NGDNS
-134 ILSDYEV
+134 VLSGNEV
-141 SNLCIFLDNTDI
+141 SNLYAFLDKMHI
-153 PFGEIISE
+153 SFGNVFSE
-161 LLGIKTSEFTSREI
+161 LLGIEPSMPSSMEEDRI
-175 RKISSSLAKK
+175 RLFFKRI
-185 LVIKPN
+185 VNQPN
-191 DYKVALP
+191 DYNVALP

-213 DKSDAGVMVST
+213 DKSDAGDMVST

-230 DLKSFSHIYPG
+230 DLESFSQIYPSM
-241 ILQHYL
+241 LQHYL

-253 TLLNVERTK
+253 TLLNVERTN

-271 RKGLEEGKQ
+271 RKGLKDGKQ

-305 SKGAKRIIYGLP
+305 AKGAKRIIYGLP

-329 LKILKGYEYFVQ
+329 LKILKGYECFVQ

-349 TRFDEIQKELD
+349 TRFDDIQKELD

-374 EFQDDTFG
+374 EFQEDTFG

-429 GFFIAYLDKF
+429 GFFVAYLDKF

-454 PALRLPDDNKEAKEF
+454 PVLRLPDDNKEAKDF
-469 FLDYEQPFKLLS
+469 FLDYEPPFKLLS

-535 TENMDDTNVL
+535 RENMDDTNVL

-559 IYLAK
+559 VYLAK
-564 RKLRQGDKVVLI
+564 RKLRQGDKVILI

-594 DFATISSI
+594 DFATISSV

-615 AEKGKVVVVRLGTNQ
+615 PEKGKVVVVRLGTNQ

-635 LIYQGPD
+635 LIYRGPD
-642 KELIQFSRESFCES
+642 NELIKFSRESFYES
-656 ENCEEKDMLNIQK
+656 GNCEEKDMLNIQK
-669 AFFEKICDQLIFG
+669 TFFDKICDQLIFG
-682 AYGENLK
+682 AYGEKLK
-689 NNLMEDISQCMYEK
+689 DNLMKDISQCMYEK

-714 FGEECLYY
+714 FGEECLFY

-751 ISIIRYHKRKL
+751 ISIIRCHKRKL
-762 SNQLKKMSNRIVQ
+762 SNQLKKMANRIVQ
-775 IRFKQNQTK
+775 IRIKPNQSK
-784 PITSSDEDYNG
+784 PITSSNEDYNG
-795 LCKISSEC
+795 LYKISTKC
-803 YNFRTGIQI
+803 YNFDTGIII
-812 DGGGML
+812 DGDNYL
-818 L
+818 

>member
-19 HLENVASLSK
+19 HLENVALS
-29 VYLENVALLSKRITN
+29 SKRFT
-44 SDAAGLVSLFHD
+44 SFHAAKLVSLFHD

-64 QEKLNGLCPKGY
+64 QQKLSGSCPKGY

-83 AYAFLMFL
+83 AYVFFLSL
-91 IKNPD
+91 IRNSSI
-96 KFKVPQGFNSNNFL
+96 FQIPQGFNRKNYL
-110 TSLITVVAKHH
+110 ISLITIVAKHH
-121 GDLPDMMP
+121 GDLPNMMP
-129 NGNNS
+129 NNGNS
-134 ILSDYEV
+134 ILSDYEIV
-141 SNLCIFLDNTDI
+141 NLYVFLDKTDI
-153 PFGEIISE
+153 PVDEIISE
-161 LLGIKTSEFTSREI
+161 LLELLGIKTTEFTSLESLEI
-175 RKISSSLAKK
+175 QRVRNTFIE
-185 LVIKPN
+185 LVPNKPN
-191 DYKVALP
+191 EYKVALA
-198 FYLEIQSIFSALIKA
+198 FYLEIQSIFSALVKA
-213 DKSDAGVMVST
+213 DKSDAGDMLSMLDDD
-224 IAKEAE
+224 ERYLNE
-230 DLKSFSHIYPG
+230 FSHKYPN
-241 ILQHYL
+241 ILQGYL
-247 DDLNSQ
+247 DNLKSQ
-253 TLLNVERTK
+253 TLLNIERTK

-349 TRFDEIQKELD
+349 TRFDDIQKELD

-374 EFQDDTFG
+374 EFQEETFG

-429 GFFIAYLDKF
+429 GFFVAYLDKF

-469 FLDYEQPFKLLS
+469 FLDYEPPFKLLS

-501 IDIEQLGLQV
+501 IDIEQLGHQV

-535 TENMDDTNVL
+535 RKNMDNTNVL
-545 LLNTHFTPRDRSLK
+545 LLNTHFIPSDRSQK
-559 IYLAK
+559 IYIAK
-564 RKLRQGDKVVLI
+564 EKLCQGDKVVLI

-602 VQSAGRCNRNGKN
+602 VQSAGRCNRNGKY

-635 LIYQGPD
+635 LIYRDPD
-642 KELIQFSRESFCES
+642 KELIKFSRESFYES

-682 AYGENLK
+682 AYGEKLK

-722 VPRNGDDKNF
+722 VPRNGEDNNF
-732 KLLLE
+732 ELLLE

-762 SNQLKKMSNRIVQ
+762 SNQLKKMANRIVQ
-775 IRFKQNQTK
+775 IRIKPNQSK
-784 PITSSDEDYNG
+784 PITSSNEDYNG
-795 LCKISSEC
+795 LYKISTKC
-803 YNFRTGIQI
+803 YNFDTGIII
-812 DGGGML
+812 DGDNYL
-818 L
+818 

>member
-19 HLENVASLSK
+19 HLENVALS
-29 VYLENVALLSKRITN
+29 SKRFT
-44 SDAAGLVSLFHD
+44 SFHAAKLVSLFHD

-64 QEKLNGLCPKGY
+64 QQKLNGSCPKGY

-83 AYAFLMFL
+83 AYVFFLSL
-91 IKNPD
+91 IRNSSIYQI
-96 KFKVPQGFNSNNFL
+96 PQGFNQRNYL

-121 GDLPDMMP
+121 GDLPNMMP
-129 NGNNS
+129 NNGNS

-141 SNLCIFLDNTDI
+141 VNLYAFLDKTDI
-153 PFGEIISE
+153 PLDEIISELIE
-161 LLGIKTSEFTSREI
+161 LLGIKTTEF
-175 RKISSSLAKK
+175 ISLESLETQRVRNTFAE
-185 LVIKPN
+185 LVTNKPN
-191 DYKVALP
+191 EYKVALP

-213 DKSDAGVMVST
+213 DKSDAGDMVST
-224 IAKEAE
+224 IDKEVE
-230 DLKSFSHIYPG
+230 DLKSFSNIYPSM
-241 ILQHYL
+241 LQHYL
-247 DDLNSQ
+247 DNLNSQ

-262 IRLESINSI
+262 IRQESINSI
-271 RKGLEEGKQ
+271 RKGLKDGKQ

-305 SKGAKRIIYGLP
+305 AKGAKRIIYGLP

-329 LKILKGYEYFVQ
+329 LKILKGYECFVQ

-349 TRFDEIQKELD
+349 THFDDIQKELD
-360 ENPSEKLLQELEAL
+360 ENPSEKLLHELEAL
-374 EFQDDTFG
+374 EFQEDTFG

-429 GFFIAYLDKF
+429 GFFVAYLDKF
-439 CKLTGSFAIVSTATQ
+439 CKLTDSFAIVSTATQ
-454 PALRLPDDNKEAKEF
+454 PVLRLPDDNKEAKDF

-501 IDIEQLGLQV
+501 IDIEQLGHQV

-564 RKLRQGDKVVLI
+564 RKLRQGDKVILI

-594 DFATISSI
+594 DFATISSV

-615 AEKGKVVVVRLGTNQ
+615 PEKGKVVVVRLGTNQ

-635 LIYQGPD
+635 LIYRGPD
-642 KELIQFSRESFCES
+642 NELIKFSRESFYES
-656 ENCEEKDMLNIQK
+656 GNCEEKDMLNIQK
-669 AFFEKICDQLIFG
+669 TFFDKICDQLIFG
-682 AYGENLK
+682 AYGEKLK
-689 NNLMEDISQCMYEK
+689 DNLMKDISQCMYEK
-703 VGKFSLIDNNI
+703 VGKFSLVDNNI
-714 FGEECLYY
+714 FGEECLFY
-722 VPRNGDDKNF
+722 VPRNGEDENF
-732 KLLLE
+732 ELLLE
-737 YQKNLKESLSHDDK
+737 YQKNLTESLSHDDK
-751 ISIIRYHKRKL
+751 ISIIRCNKRKL
-762 SNQLKKMSNRIVQ
+762 SNQFKKMSNRIVQ
-775 IRFKQNQTK
+775 IRFKQNQSK
-784 PITSSDEDYNG
+784 PITSSDEDFNG
-795 LCKISSEC
+795 LYKISSEC
-803 YNFRTGIQI
+803 YDFKTGIQI

>member
-19 HLENVASLSK
+19 HLENVA
-29 VYLENVALLSKRITN
+29 LLSKRITS

-56 IGKVNPNF
+56 IGKVNSNF

-96 KFKVPQGFNSNNFL
+96 KFKVPHEFNSHNFL

-129 NGNNS
+129 NDGNP
-134 ILSDYEV
+134 ILSGYEV
-141 SNLCIFLDNTDI
+141 SDLYSFLDKEHI
-153 PFGEIISE
+153 SFGNVFSE
-161 LLGIKTSEFTSREI
+161 LLGIEPSMPSSMEEDRI
-175 RKISSSLAKK
+175 RLFFKRI
-185 LVIKPN
+185 VNKPN
-191 DYKVALP
+191 DYNVALR
-198 FYLEIQSIFSALIKA
+198 FYLEIQSIFSALVKA
-213 DKSDAGVMVST
+213 DKSDAGDMISMLD
-224 IAKEAE
+224 ENE
-230 DLKSFSHIYPG
+230 QNLNSFSHIYPD
-241 ILQHYL
+241 ILQGYL
-247 DDLNSQ
+247 DNLNSQ

-271 RKGLEEGKQ
+271 KKGLEEGKQ

-349 TRFDEIQKELD
+349 TRFDDIQKELD

-429 GFFIAYLDKF
+429 GFFVAYLDKF

-501 IDIEQLGLQV
+501 IDIEHLGHQV

-535 TENMDDTNVL
+535 RKNMDNTNVL
-545 LLNTHFTPRDRSLK
+545 LLNTHFTPSDRSQK
-559 IYLAK
+559 IYIAK
-564 RKLRQGDKVVLI
+564 EKLCQGDKVVLI

-615 AEKGKVVVVRLGTNQ
+615 AEKGKVVVRLGTNQ
-630 GERSS
+630 GERSD
-635 LIYQGPD
+635 LIYRGSD
-642 KELIQFSRESFCES
+642 KELIKFSRESFYES

-682 AYGENLK
+682 AYGEKLK

-703 VGKFSLIDNNI
+703 VGKFSLVDNNI

-722 VPRNGDDKNF
+722 VPRNGDDNNF
-732 KLLLE
+732 ELLLK
-737 YQKNLKESLSHDDK
+737 YQKNLKESLLHDDK
-751 ISIIRYHKRKL
+751 ISIIRCHKRKL
-762 SNQLKKMSNRIVQ
+762 SNQLKKMANRIVQ
-775 IRFKQNQTK
+775 IRIKPNQSK
-784 PITSSDEDYNG
+784 PITSSGEDYNG
-795 LCKISSEC
+795 LYKISTKC
-803 YNFRTGIQI
+803 YNFDTGIII
-812 DGGGML
+812 DGDNYL
-818 L
+818 

>member
-19 HLENVASLSK
+19 HLEKVVSLSK
-29 VYLENVALLSKRITN
+29 RFTS
-44 SDAAGLVSLFHD
+44 SHAAELVSLFHD

-64 QEKLNGLCPKGY
+64 QEKLNGSCPKEY

-83 AYAFLMFL
+83 AYAFFMFL

-96 KFKVPQGFNSNNFL
+96 MFKVPHGFNSNNYL
-110 TSLITVVAKHH
+110 ISLITIVAKHH

-129 NGNNS
+129 YGDNS
-134 ILSDYEV
+134 ILSSYEV
-141 SNLCIFLDNTDI
+141 NNLYTFLDKKHI
-153 PFGEIISE
+153 SFGNVFSE
-161 LLGIKTSEFTSREI
+161 LLGIEPSMPSSMEEERI
-175 RKISSSLAKK
+175 RFFFKGIVNKS
-185 LVIKPN
+185 N

-213 DKSDAGVMVST
+213 DKSDAGDMVST

-230 DLKSFSHIYPG
+230 DLESFSHIYPSM
-241 ILQHYL
+241 LQHYL

-349 TRFDEIQKELD
+349 TRFDDIQKELD

-374 EFQDDTFG
+374 EFQEETFG

-429 GFFIAYLDKF
+429 GFFVAYLDKF
-439 CKLTGSFAIVSTATQ
+439 CKLTDSFAVVSTATQ
-454 PALRLPDDNKEAKEF
+454 PVLRLPGGNKEAKDF

-501 IDIEQLGLQV
+501 IDIEQLGHQV

-615 AEKGKVVVVRLGTNQ
+615 AEKGKVVVVRLGTDQ

-635 LIYQGPD
+635 LIYRGPD
-642 KELIQFSRESFCES
+642 KELISFSRESFYES
-656 ENCEEKDMLNIQK
+656 RNCEEKDMLNIQK
-669 AFFEKICDQLIFG
+669 TFFEKICDQLIFG
-682 AYGENLK
+682 AYGEKLK

-703 VGKFSLIDNNI
+703 VGKFSLVDNNI

-722 VPRNGDDKNF
+722 VPRNGDDNNF
-732 KLLLE
+732 ELLLK

-751 ISIIRYHKRKL
+751 ISIIRCHKRKL
-762 SNQLKKMSNRIVQ
+762 SNQLKKMANRIVQ
-775 IRFKQNQTK
+775 IRFKQDQSK
-784 PITSSDEDYNG
+784 PITSSDEDFNG
-795 LCKISSEC
+795 LYKISSEC
-803 YNFRTGIQI
+803 YNFKTGIQI

>member
-19 HLENVASLSK
+19 HLVNVVSLSK
-29 VYLENVALLSKRITN
+29 RFTGSR
-44 SDAAGLVSLFHD
+44 AAELVSLFHD

-64 QEKLNGLCPKGY
+64 QQKLDGLCPKGY

-83 AYAFLMFL
+83 AYVFFLSL
-91 IKNPD
+91 IRNSSIYQI
-96 KFKVPQGFNSNNFL
+96 PQGFNPKNYL
-110 TSLITVVAKHH
+110 ISLITIVAKHH
-121 GDLPDMMP
+121 GDLPNMMP
-129 NGNNS
+129 NNVNS
-134 ILSDYEV
+134 VLSDYEV
-141 SNLCIFLDNTDI
+141 VNLYAFLDKTDI
-153 PFGEIISE
+153 PLDEIISELIE
-161 LLGIKTSEFTSREI
+161 LLGIKTTEFTSLE
-175 RKISSSLAKK
+175 SLETQRVRNTFAE
-185 LVIKPN
+185 LVINKPN
-191 DYKVALP
+191 EYKVALP

-213 DKSDAGVMVST
+213 DKSDAGDMVST
-224 IAKEAE
+224 IDKEAE
-230 DLKSFSHIYPG
+230 NLKSFSNIYPSM
-241 ILQHYL
+241 LQHYL

-262 IRLESINSI
+262 IRQESINSI
-271 RKGLEEGKQ
+271 RKGLKDGKQ

-305 SKGAKRIIYGLP
+305 AKGAKRIIYGLP

-329 LKILKGYEYFVQ
+329 LKILKGYECFVQ

-349 TRFDEIQKELD
+349 TRFDDIQKELD

-374 EFQDDTFG
+374 EFQEDTFG

-429 GFFIAYLDKF
+429 GFFVAYLDKF

-454 PALRLPDDNKEAKEF
+454 PVLRLPGDNKKAKDF
-469 FLDYEQPFKLLS
+469 FLDYEPPFKLLS

-501 IDIEQLGLQV
+501 IDIEQLGHQV

-559 IYLAK
+559 VYLAK
-564 RKLRQGDKVVLI
+564 RKLRQGDKVILI

-615 AEKGKVVVVRLGTNQ
+615 AGKGKVVVVRLGTNQ

-635 LIYQGPD
+635 LIYRGPD
-642 KELIQFSRESFCES
+642 KELIKFSRESFYES
-656 ENCEEKDMLNIQK
+656 GNCEEKDMLNIQNS
-669 AFFEKICDQLIFG
+669 FFEKICNQLIFG
-682 AYGENLK
+682 AYGKELK

-703 VGKFSLIDNNI
+703 VGKFSLIDKNI
-714 FGEECLYY
+714 FGEEWLYY
-722 VPRNGDDKNF
+722 VPRNGEDKNF
-732 KLLLE
+732 ELLLE
-737 YQKNLKESLSHDDK
+737 YQKNLTESLSHDDK
-751 ISIIRYHKRKL
+751 ISIIQYHKRKL
-762 SNQLKKMSNRIVQ
+762 SNQFKKISNRIVQ
-775 IRFKQNQTK
+775 IRFKQNQSR

-795 LCKISSEC
+795 LYKISSEC
-803 YNFRTGIQI
+803 YDFKTGIQI

>member
-8 CYSHPGKLLKV
+8 YYSHPGKLLKV
-19 HLENVASLSK
+19 HLENVVLS
-29 VYLENVALLSKRITN
+29 SKRFT
-44 SDAAGLVSLFHD
+44 SSRAAKLVSLFHD

-64 QEKLNGLCPKGY
+64 QQKLDGLCPKGY

-83 AYAFLMFL
+83 AYVFFLSL
-91 IKNPD
+91 IRNSSI
-96 KFKVPQGFNSNNFL
+96 FQIPQGFNRKNYL
-110 TSLITVVAKHH
+110 ISLITIVAKHH
-121 GDLPDMMP
+121 GDLPNMMP
-129 NGNNS
+129 NNGNS

-141 SNLCIFLDNTDI
+141 VNLYAFLDKTDI
-153 PFGEIISE
+153 PLDEIISELIE
-161 LLGIKTSEFTSREI
+161 LLGIKTTEFTSLE
-175 RKISSSLAKK
+175 SLETQRVRNTFAE
-185 LVIKPN
+185 LVTNKPN
-191 DYKVALP
+191 EYKVALP

-213 DKSDAGVMVST
+213 DKSDAGDMVST
-224 IAKEAE
+224 IDKEAE
-230 DLKSFSHIYPG
+230 DLKSFSHIYPS

-271 RKGLEEGKQ
+271 KKGLEEGKQ

-349 TRFDEIQKELD
+349 TRFDDIQKELD

-429 GFFIAYLDKF
+429 GFFVAYLDKF

-469 FLDYEQPFKLLS
+469 FRDYEQPFKLLS

-495 EVQKSI
+495 EVQKST

-642 KELIQFSRESFCES
+642 KELIQFSRESFYES

-682 AYGENLK
+682 AYGEKLK

-714 FGEECLYY
+714 FGEESLYY

-737 YQKNLKESLSHDDK
+737 YQKNLTESLSHDDK

>member
-8 CYSHPGKLLKV
+8 YYSHPGKLLKV
-19 HLENVASLSK
+19 HLENVVLS
-29 VYLENVALLSKRITN
+29 SKRFT
-44 SDAAGLVSLFHD
+44 SSRAAKLVSLFHD

-64 QEKLNGLCPKGY
+64 QQKLDGLCPKGY

-83 AYAFLMFL
+83 AYVFFLSL
-91 IKNPD
+91 IRNSSI
-96 KFKVPQGFNSNNFL
+96 FQIPQGFNRKNYL
-110 TSLITVVAKHH
+110 ISLITIVAKHH
-121 GDLPDMMP
+121 GDLPNMMP
-129 NGNNS
+129 NNGNS

-141 SNLCIFLDNTDI
+141 VNLYAFLDKTDI
-153 PFGEIISE
+153 PLDEIISVLIE
-161 LLGIKTSEFTSREI
+161 LLDIKTTEFTSLE
-175 RKISSSLAKK
+175 SLETQRVRNTFAE
-185 LVIKPN
+185 LVTNKPN
-191 DYKVALP
+191 EYKVALP

-213 DKSDAGVMVST
+213 DKSDAGDMVST
-224 IAKEAE
+224 IDKEAE
-230 DLKSFSHIYPG
+230 DLESFSHIYPS

-262 IRLESINSI
+262 IRQESINSI
-271 RKGLEEGKQ
+271 RKGLKDGKQ

-305 SKGAKRIIYGLP
+305 AKGAKRIIYGLP

-329 LKILKGYEYFVQ
+329 LKILKGYECFVQ

-349 TRFDEIQKELD
+349 TRFDDIQKELD

-374 EFQDDTFG
+374 EFQEDTFG

-429 GFFIAYLDKF
+429 GFFVAYLDKF

-454 PALRLPDDNKEAKEF
+454 PVLRLPGDNKEAKDF
-469 FLDYEQPFKLLS
+469 FLDYEPPFKLLS

-501 IDIEQLGLQV
+501 IDIEQLGHQV

-535 TENMDDTNVL
+535 TGNMDDTNVL

-559 IYLAK
+559 VYLAK
-564 RKLRQGDKVVLI
+564 RKLRQGDKVILI

-594 DFATISSI
+594 DFATISSV

-615 AEKGKVVVVRLGTNQ
+615 PEKGKVVVVRLGTNQ
-630 GERSS
+630 VERSS
-635 LIYQGPD
+635 LIYRGPD
-642 KELIQFSRESFCES
+642 NELIKFSRESFYES
-656 ENCEEKDMLNIQK
+656 GNCEEKNMLNIQK
-669 AFFEKICDQLIFG
+669 TFFDKICDQLIFG
-682 AYGENLK
+682 AYGEKLK
-689 NNLMEDISQCMYEK
+689 DNLMKDISQCMYEK
-703 VGKFSLIDNNI
+703 VGKFSLIDKNI
-714 FGEECLYY
+714 FGEEYLYY
-722 VPRNGDDKNF
+722 VPRNGEDENF
-732 KLLLE
+732 ELLLE
-737 YQKNLKESLSHDDK
+737 YQKNLTESLSHDDK
-751 ISIIRYHKRKL
+751 ISIIRCHKRKL

-775 IRFKQNQTK
+775 IRFKQNQSK
-784 PITSSDEDYNG
+784 PIISSDEDYNG
-795 LCKISSEC
+795 LYKISTEC

>member
-1 MGFDLNK
+1 MGFNLNK

-19 HLENVASLSK
+19 HLEKVVSLSK
-29 VYLENVALLSKRITN
+29 RFTS
-44 SDAAGLVSLFHD
+44 SHAAELVSLFHD

-64 QEKLNGLCPKGY
+64 QEKLNGSCPKEY

-83 AYAFLMFL
+83 AYAFFMFL
-91 IKNPD
+91 IKNQD
-96 KFKVPQGFNSNNFL
+96 MFKELVPQKFNPNNYL
-110 TSLITVVAKHH
+110 ISLITIIAKHH

-129 NGNNS
+129 NGDNS
-134 ILSDYEV
+134 ILSSYEV
-141 SNLCIFLDNTDI
+141 SNLYAFLDKEHI
-153 PFGEIISE
+153 SFGNVFSE
-161 LLGIKTSEFTSREI
+161 LLGIEPSMPSSMEEERI
-175 RKISSSLAKK
+175 RFLFKGIVNKS
-185 LVIKPN
+185 N

-198 FYLEIQSIFSALIKA
+198 FYLEIQSIFAALIKA
-213 DKSDAGVMVST
+213 DKSDAGDMISMLD
-224 IAKEAE
+224 ENE
-230 DLKSFSHIYPG
+230 QNLNSFSHIYPS

-247 DDLNSQ
+247 DDLNSR

-262 IRLESINSI
+262 IRLESLNSI
-271 RKGLEEGKQ
+271 RKGLKEGKQ
-280 IFELTAPTG
+280 VFELTAPTG

-305 SKGAKRIIYGLP
+305 AKGAKRIIYGLP

-349 TRFDEIQKELD
+349 TRFDDIQKELD

-429 GFFIAYLDKF
+429 GFFVAYLDKF

-454 PALRLPDDNKEAKEF
+454 PALRLPDDNIEAKDF

-501 IDIEQLGLQV
+501 IDIEQLGHQV

-535 TENMDDTNVL
+535 RKNMDNTNVL
-545 LLNTHFTPRDRSLK
+545 LLNTHFIPSDRSQK
-559 IYLAK
+559 IYIAK
-564 RKLRQGDKVVLI
+564 EKLCQGDKVVLI

-602 VQSAGRCNRNGKN
+602 VQSAGRCNRNGKY

-635 LIYQGPD
+635 LIYRGPE
-642 KELIQFSRESFCES
+642 KELINFSRESFYES
-656 ENCEEKDMLNIQK
+656 GNCEEMDMLNIQK
-669 AFFEKICDQLIFG
+669 TFFEKICNQLIFG
-682 AYGENLK
+682 AYGEELK
-689 NNLMEDISQCMYEK
+689 NNLMKDISQCMYEK
-703 VGKFSLIDNNI
+703 IGKFSLIDKNI

-722 VPRNGDDKNF
+722 VPRNDMDKNF
-732 KLLLE
+732 ELLLE
-737 YQKNLKESLSHDDK
+737 YQKNLIESLLHDDK
-751 ISIIRYHKRKL
+751 ISVIQCHKRKL
-762 SNQLKKMSNRIVQ
+762 NNQLKKMSNRIVQ
-775 IRFKQNQTK
+775 IRFKQNQSK

-795 LCKISSEC
+795 LYKISSEC

>member
-29 VYLENVALLSKRITN
+29 RFTS
-44 SDAAGLVSLFHD
+44 SHAAELVSLFHD

-64 QEKLNGLCPKGY
+64 QQKLNGSCPKGY

-83 AYAFLMFL
+83 AYAFLMLL

-96 KFKVPQGFNSNNFL
+96 IFKALVPQGFNSNNFL
-110 TSLITVVAKHH
+110 ISLITIVAKHH

-129 NGNNS
+129 NDDNS
-134 ILSDYEV
+134 ILSGYEV
-141 SNLCIFLDNTDI
+141 SNLYAFLDKKHI
-153 PFGEIISE
+153 SFGTVFSE
-161 LLGIKTSEFTSREI
+161 LLGIEPSMPSSTEDEKI
-175 RKISSSLAKK
+175 RFFFKRIVNKS
-185 LVIKPN
+185 N
-191 DYKVALP
+191 DYNVALR
-198 FYLEIQSIFSALIKA
+198 FYLEIQSIFSALVKA
-213 DKSDAGVMVST
+213 DKSDAGDMISMLD
-224 IAKEAE
+224 ENE
-230 DLKSFSHIYPG
+230 QNLNSFSHIYPN
-241 ILQHYL
+241 ILQGYL
-247 DDLNSQ
+247 DNLNSQ

-271 RKGLEEGKQ
+271 RKGLKEGIQ

-329 LKILKGYEYFVQ
+329 LKILKGYECFVQ

-349 TRFDEIQKELD
+349 TRFDDIQKELD
-360 ENPSEKLLQELEAL
+360 ENPSEKLLHELEAL
-374 EFQDDTFG
+374 EFQEDTFG

-396 LLGNKNH
+396 LLSNKNH
-403 ELMKLPNFSNC
+403 ELIKLPNFSNC

-429 GFFIAYLDKF
+429 GFFVAYLNKF
-439 CKLTGSFAIVSTATQ
+439 CKLTGSFAIISTATQ
-454 PALRLPDDNKEAKEF
+454 PVLQLPDSNKDAMDF
-469 FLDYEQPFKLLS
+469 FMDYEQPFKLLS
-481 LSHYENPV
+481 LSHYGNSV

-495 EVQKSI
+495 EIQKSI
-501 IDIEQLGLQV
+501 IDIEQLGHQI
-511 LQEEKS
+511 LQEDKS

-528 KDLYNFI
+528 IDLYNVI
-535 TENMDDTNVL
+535 TEYIDDTNVL
-545 LLNTHFTPRDRSLK
+545 LLNTHFTPRDRNLK

-564 RKLRQGDKVVLI
+564 RKLRQSDKVILI

-635 LIYQGPD
+635 LIYRGPD
-642 KELIQFSRESFCES
+642 SELIRFSKESFYEAG
-656 ENCEEKDMLNIQK
+656 NCEEKDMLNIQNT
-669 AFFEKICDQLIFG
+669 FFNKICNQLVFG
-682 AYGENLK
+682 AYGKNLES
-689 NNLMEDISQCMYEK
+689 NLMKDISQCMYEK
-703 VGKFSLIDNNI
+703 IGVFSLIDKNI
-714 FGEECLYY
+714 FGEEYLYY
-722 VPRNGDDKNF
+722 VPRNDRDNNF
-732 KLLLE
+732 ELLLE
-737 YQKNLKESLSHDDK
+737 YQKNLTESLSHNDK
-751 ISIIRYHKRKL
+751 ISIIQCNKRKL
-762 SNQLKKMSNRIVQ
+762 SNQFKKMSNRIVQ
-775 IRFKQNQTK
+775 IRFKQNQSK
-784 PITSSDEDYNG
+784 PITFSDKDYNG
-795 LCKISSEC
+795 LYKISTEC

>member
-1 MGFDLNK
+1 
-8 CYSHPGKLLKV
+8 
-19 HLENVASLSK
+19 
-29 VYLENVALLSKRITN
+29 
-44 SDAAGLVSLFHD
+44 
-56 IGKVNPNF
+56 
-64 QEKLNGLCPKGY
+64 
-76 DHHAYLS
+76 
-83 AYAFLMFL
+83 
-91 IKNPD
+91 
-96 KFKVPQGFNSNNFL
+96 
-110 TSLITVVAKHH
+110 
-121 GDLPDMMP
+121 
-129 NGNNS
+129 
-134 ILSDYEV
+134 
-141 SNLCIFLDNTDI
+141 
-153 PFGEIISE
+153 
-161 LLGIKTSEFTSREI
+161 
-175 RKISSSLAKK
+175 
-185 LVIKPN
+185 
-191 DYKVALP
+191 
-198 FYLEIQSIFSALIKA
+198 
-213 DKSDAGVMVST
+213 
-224 IAKEAE
+224 
-230 DLKSFSHIYPG
+230 
-241 ILQHYL
+241 
-247 DDLNSQ
+247 
-253 TLLNVERTK
+253 
-262 IRLESINSI
+262 
-271 RKGLEEGKQ
+271 
-280 IFELTAPTG
+280 
-289 SGKTLML
+289 ML

-349 TRFDEIQKELD
+349 TRFDDIQKELD

-403 ELMKLPNFSNC
+403 EFMKLPNFSNC

-429 GFFIAYLDKF
+429 GFFVAYLDKF

-594 DFATISSI
+594 DFATISSV

-630 GERSS
+630 GERSD
-635 LIYQGPD
+635 LIYRGSD
-642 KELIQFSRESFCES
+642 KELIKFSRESFYES

-682 AYGENLK
+682 AYGEKLK

-703 VGKFSLIDNNI
+703 VGKFSLVDNNI

-722 VPRNGDDKNF
+722 VPRNGDDNNF
-732 KLLLE
+732 ELLLK
-737 YQKNLKESLSHDDK
+737 YQKNLKESLLHDDK
-751 ISIIRYHKRKL
+751 ISIIRCHKRKL
-762 SNQLKKMSNRIVQ
+762 SNQLKKMANRIVQ
-775 IRFKQNQTK
+775 IRIKPNQSK
-784 PITSSDEDYNG
+784 PITSSGEDYNG
-795 LCKISSEC
+795 LYKISTKC
-803 YNFRTGIQI
+803 YNFDTGIII
-812 DGGGML
+812 DGDNYL
-818 L
+818 

>member
-19 HLENVASLSK
+19 HLEKVVSLSK
-29 VYLENVALLSKRITN
+29 RFTS
-44 SDAAGLVSLFHD
+44 SHAAELVSLFHD

-64 QEKLNGLCPKGY
+64 QEKLKGSCPKEY

-83 AYAFLMFL
+83 AYAFFMFL

-96 KFKVPQGFNSNNFL
+96 MFKVSHGFNSNNYL
-110 TSLITVVAKHH
+110 ISLITIVAKHH
-121 GDLPDMMP
+121 VDLPDMMP
-129 NGNNS
+129 NGDNS
-134 ILSDYEV
+134 ILSSYEV
-141 SNLCIFLDNTDI
+141 SNLYAFLDKKHI
-153 PFGEIISE
+153 SFGNVFSG
-161 LLGIKTSEFTSREI
+161 LLGIEPSMPSLMEEERI
-175 RKISSSLAKK
+175 RFFFKGIVNKS
-185 LVIKPN
+185 N

-213 DKSDAGVMVST
+213 DKSDAGDMVST
-224 IAKEAE
+224 LDKEVE
-230 DLKSFSHIYPG
+230 DLKNFSHIYPS

-247 DDLNSQ
+247 DNLKSQ
-253 TLLNVERTK
+253 TLLNIERTK

-271 RKGLEEGKQ
+271 RKGLKEGKQ

-349 TRFDEIQKELD
+349 TRFDDIQKEMD
-360 ENPSEKLLQELEAL
+360 ENPSEKLSQELVAL
-374 EFQDDTFG
+374 EFQEDTFA

-429 GFFIAYLDKF
+429 GFFVAYLDKF
-439 CKLTGSFAIVSTATQ
+439 CKLTGSFAIISTATQ
-454 PALRLPDDNKEAKEF
+454 PVLQLPDSNKDAKDF
-469 FLDYEQPFKLLS
+469 FMDYEQPFKLLS

-501 IDIEQLGLQV
+501 IDIEQLGNIV
-511 LQEEKS
+511 LQEKKS

-528 KDLYNFI
+528 KELYNI
-535 TENMDDTNVL
+535 IADNMDERNVL

-615 AEKGKVVVVRLGTNQ
+615 VEKGKVVVVRLGTDQ

-635 LIYQGPD
+635 LIYRGPD
-642 KELIQFSRESFCES
+642 KELINFSRESFYES
-656 ENCEEKDMLNIQK
+656 GNCEEKDMLNIQK
-669 AFFEKICDQLIFG
+669 TFFEKICNQLIFG
-682 AYGENLK
+682 AYGEELK
-689 NNLMEDISQCMYEK
+689 DNLMKDISQCMYEK

-722 VPRNGDDKNF
+722 VPRNDIDKNF
-732 KLLLE
+732 ELLLE
-737 YQKNLKESLSHDDK
+737 YQKNLTKSISHDDK
-751 ISIIRYHKRKL
+751 ISVIQYHKRKL
-762 SNQLKKMSNRIVQ
+762 KNQLKKMSNRIVQ
-775 IRFKQNQTK
+775 IRIKPNQSR

-795 LCKISSEC
+795 LYKISTEC
-803 YNFRTGIQI
+803 YNFGTGIQI

>member
-8 CYSHPGKLLKV
+8 YYSHPGKLLKV
-19 HLENVASLSK
+19 HLENVVLS
-29 VYLENVALLSKRITN
+29 SKRFT
-44 SDAAGLVSLFHD
+44 SSRAAKLVSLFHD

-64 QEKLNGLCPKGY
+64 QQKLDGLCPKGY

-83 AYAFLMFL
+83 AYVFFLSL
-91 IKNPD
+91 IRNSSI
-96 KFKVPQGFNSNNFL
+96 FQIPQGFNRKNYL
-110 TSLITVVAKHH
+110 ISLITIVAKHH
-121 GDLPDMMP
+121 GDLPNMMP
-129 NGNNS
+129 NNGNS

-141 SNLCIFLDNTDI
+141 VNLYAFLDKTDI
-153 PFGEIISE
+153 PLDEIISELIE
-161 LLGIKTSEFTSREI
+161 LLGIKTTEFTSLE
-175 RKISSSLAKK
+175 SLETQRVRNTFAE
-185 LVIKPN
+185 LVTNKPN
-191 DYKVALP
+191 EYKVALP

-213 DKSDAGVMVST
+213 DKSDAGDMVST
-224 IAKEAE
+224 IDKEAE
-230 DLKSFSHIYPG
+230 DLESFSHIYPSM
-241 ILQHYL
+241 LQHYL

-262 IRLESINSI
+262 IRQESINSI
-271 RKGLEEGKQ
+271 RKGLKDGKQ

-305 SKGAKRIIYGLP
+305 AKGAKRIIYGLP

-349 TRFDEIQKELD
+349 TRFDDIQKELD
-360 ENPSEKLLQELEAL
+360 ENPSEKLLHELEAL
-374 EFQDDTFG
+374 EFQEDTFG

-429 GFFIAYLDKF
+429 GFFVAYLDKF

-454 PALRLPDDNKEAKEF
+454 PVLRLPGDNKEAKDF

-501 IDIEQLGLQV
+501 IDIEQLGHQV

-535 TENMDDTNVL
+535 TGNMDDTNVL

-559 IYLAK
+559 VYLAK
-564 RKLRQGDKVVLI
+564 RKLRQGDKVILI

-615 AEKGKVVVVRLGTNQ
+615 AGKGKVVVVRLGTNQ

-635 LIYQGPD
+635 LIYRGPD
-642 KELIQFSRESFCES
+642 KELIKFSRESFYES
-656 ENCEEKDMLNIQK
+656 GNCEEKDMLNIQNT
-669 AFFEKICDQLIFG
+669 FFEKICNQLIFG
-682 AYGENLK
+682 AYGKELK

-703 VGKFSLIDNNI
+703 VGKFSLIDKNI
-714 FGEECLYY
+714 FGEEWLYY
-722 VPRNGDDKNF
+722 VPRNGEDKNF
-732 KLLLE
+732 ELLLE
-737 YQKNLKESLSHDDK
+737 YQKNLTESLSHDDK
-751 ISIIRYHKRKL
+751 ISIIQYHKRKL
-762 SNQLKKMSNRIVQ
+762 SNQFKKMSNRIVQ
-775 IRFKQNQTK
+775 IRFKQNQSK
-784 PITSSDEDYNG
+784 PITSSDEDFNG
-795 LCKISSEC
+795 LYKISSEC
-803 YNFRTGIQI
+803 YDFKTGIQI

>member
-329 LKILKGYEYFVQ
+329 LKILKGFEYFVQ

-429 GFFIAYLDKF
+429 GFFVAYLDKF

-501 IDIEQLGLQV
+501 IDIEQLGHQV

-535 TENMDDTNVL
+535 RKNMDDTNVL
-545 LLNTHFTPRDRSLK
+545 LLNTHFTPSDRSQK
-559 IYLAK
+559 IYIAK
-564 RKLRQGDKVVLI
+564 EKLCQGDKVVLI

-635 LIYQGPD
+635 LIYRGPD
-642 KELIQFSRESFCES
+642 KELINFSRESFYES
-656 ENCEEKDMLNIQK
+656 GNCEEKNMLNIQK

-682 AYGENLK
+682 AYGEKLK

-703 VGKFSLIDNNI
+703 VGRFSLIDKNI
-714 FGEECLYY
+714 FGEEYLYY
-722 VPRNGDDKNF
+722 VPRNDRDNNF
-732 KLLLE
+732 ELLLE
-737 YQKNLKESLSHDDK
+737 YQKNLKESLSHKDK

-784 PITSSDEDYNG
+784 PITSSYEDYNG
-795 LCKISSEC
+795 LYKISTKC
-803 YNFRTGIQI
+803 YNFDTGIII
-812 DGGGML
+812 DGDNYL
-818 L
+818 

>member
-8 CYSHPGKLLKV
+8 YYSHPGKLLKV
-19 HLENVASLSK
+19 HLENVVLS
-29 VYLENVALLSKRITN
+29 SKRFT
-44 SDAAGLVSLFHD
+44 SSRAAKLVSLFHD

-64 QEKLNGLCPKGY
+64 QQKLDGLCPKGY

-83 AYAFLMFL
+83 AYVFFLSL
-91 IKNPD
+91 IRNSSI
-96 KFKVPQGFNSNNFL
+96 FQIPQGFNRKNYL
-110 TSLITVVAKHH
+110 ISLITIVAKHH
-121 GDLPDMMP
+121 GDLPNMMP
-129 NGNNS
+129 NNGNS

-141 SNLCIFLDNTDI
+141 VNLYAFLDKTDI
-153 PFGEIISE
+153 PLDEIISELIE
-161 LLGIKTSEFTSREI
+161 LLGIKTTEFTSLE
-175 RKISSSLAKK
+175 SLETQRVRNTFAE
-185 LVIKPN
+185 LVTNKPN
-191 DYKVALP
+191 EYKVALP

-213 DKSDAGVMVST
+213 DKSDAGDMVST
-224 IAKEAE
+224 IDKEAE
-230 DLKSFSHIYPG
+230 DLESFSHIYPS

-262 IRLESINSI
+262 IRQESINSI
-271 RKGLEEGKQ
+271 RKGLKDGKQ

-305 SKGAKRIIYGLP
+305 AKGAKRIIYGLP

-349 TRFDEIQKELD
+349 TRFDDIQKELD
-360 ENPSEKLLQELEAL
+360 ENPSEKLLHELEAL
-374 EFQDDTFG
+374 EFQEDTFG

-429 GFFIAYLDKF
+429 GFFVAYLDKF

-454 PALRLPDDNKEAKEF
+454 PVLRLPGDNKEAKDF

-501 IDIEQLGLQV
+501 IDIEQLGHQV

-535 TENMDDTNVL
+535 TGNMDDTNVL

-559 IYLAK
+559 VYLAK
-564 RKLRQGDKVVLI
+564 RKLRQGDKVILI

-594 DFATISSI
+594 DFATISSV

-615 AEKGKVVVVRLGTNQ
+615 PGKGKVVVVRLGTNQ

-635 LIYQGPD
+635 LIYRGPD
-642 KELIQFSRESFCES
+642 NELIKFSRESFYES
-656 ENCEEKDMLNIQK
+656 GNCEEKDMLNIQK
-669 AFFEKICDQLIFG
+669 TFFDKICDQLIFG
-682 AYGENLK
+682 AYGEKLK
-689 NNLMEDISQCMYEK
+689 DNLMKDISQCMYEK
-703 VGKFSLIDNNI
+703 VGKFSLIDKNI
-714 FGEECLYY
+714 FGEEYLYY
-722 VPRNGDDKNF
+722 VPRNGEDENF

-751 ISIIRYHKRKL
+751 ISIIRCNKRKL
-762 SNQLKKMSNRIVQ
+762 SNQFKKMSNRIVQ
-775 IRFKQNQTK
+775 IRFKQNQSK
-784 PITSSDEDYNG
+784 PITSSDEDFNG
-795 LCKISSEC
+795 LYKISSEC
-803 YNFRTGIQI
+803 YDFKTGIQI